1 LAARK
6 RGTVARH
13 SPEVDAYIAGSAE
26 FARPIL
32 GKIREAFHAGCPA
45 LEERLKW
52 GVPSFEYNGLLGG
65 MAAFKKHVAFG
76 FWKSRLMEGFAERF
90 AAAPRASFMGARL
103 ESVKDLP
110 PKRVLVAFVRQAVR
124 LNEEAIRDLR
134 AARPS
139 RPSRVAVPRD
149 LALALA
155 ANARAKRTFEAFPP
169 SAKRDYAEWIV
180 EAKTEATRR
189 RRLDTAVQWLA
200 EGKRRNWK
208 YER

>member
-1 LAARK
+1 MPTR
-6 RGTVARH
+6 
-13 SPEVDAYIAGSAE
+13 SSEVDAYIAGSAA

-32 GKIREAFHAGCPA
+32 STIREAFHAGCPA

-52 GVPSFEYNGLLGG
+52 GVPSFEYKGLLGG

-76 FWKSRLMEGFAERF
+76 FWKSRLMKGFCERF

-103 ESVKDLP
+103 ESENDLP
-110 PKRVLVAFVRQAVR
+110 PKRVLVAFVKEAVR
-124 LNEEAIRDLR
+124 LNEEAVREPQL
-134 AARPS
+134 S
-139 RPSRVAVPRD
+139 RPRRPARVPVPVD
-149 LALALA
+149 LAKALA
-155 ANARAKRTFEAFPP
+155 ANARARKTFDGFPP
-169 SAKRDYAEWIV
+169 SARRDYVEWI
-180 EAKTEATRR
+180 EGAKTEATRS

>member
-1 LAARK
+1 MAK
-6 RGTVARH
+6 R
-13 SPEVDAYIAGSAE
+13 SPEVDAYITGSAE

-32 GKIREAFHAGCPA
+32 SRIREAFHAGCPA
-45 LEERLKW
+45 LDERIKW
-52 GVPSFEYNGLLGG
+52 GVPSFEYKGLLGG

-76 FWKSRLMEGFAERF
+76 FWKSRLMKSFSERF

-110 PKRVLVAFVRQAVR
+110 PKRVMVAFVREAVR
-124 LNEEAIRDLR
+124 LNEEAIREPR
-134 AARPS
+134 PARPS

-149 LALALA
+149 LKIAIA
-155 ANARAKRTFEAFPP
+155 ANARATKTFDALPP
-169 SAKRDYAEWIV
+169 SAKRDYVEWIV
-180 EAKTEATRR
+180 EARTEATRA